1 VYEPD
6 REQLHP
12 TYLTRLIQ
20 TSFFKDYLWRKKVG
34 SAGRK
39 EVTLDLFE
47 STLIPL
53 PLVPI
58 QKALVAEWERIDAE
72 KQKLDRTLADEQA
85 RLDRALI
92 KAKVGQ
98 A

>member
-1 VYEPD
+1 
-6 REQLHP
+6 
-12 TYLTRLIQ
+12 
-20 TSFFKDYLWRKKVG
+20 
-34 SAGRK
+34 
-39 EVTLDLFE
+39 VTLDLFE

-53 PLVPI
+53 PRVPI